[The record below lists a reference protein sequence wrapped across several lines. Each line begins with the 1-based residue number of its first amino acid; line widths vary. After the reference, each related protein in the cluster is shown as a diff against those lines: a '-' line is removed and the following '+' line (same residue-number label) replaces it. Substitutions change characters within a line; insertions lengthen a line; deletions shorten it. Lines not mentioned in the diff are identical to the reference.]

1 MTAFNTVRSLKRGLE
16 VLRALNRCDGAKA
29 QALARIV
36 GLPRPTVYRLLETL
50 ETLGYVARSP
60 SDEAWHLTLQV
71 KALSAGFHDE
81 TWVVRTAAPVLEALG
96 REVLWPVDL
105 VTFDRDAMAIR
116 ESTHG
121 SSPFSIDRGMVG
133 TRLPILETSSG
144 RAYLAFCPEAERE
157 AILERLCTAAGT
169 ADAAAGD
176 RAYTDRLLAETRR
189 AGFGSRTEGFN
200 PHTASISVPVFWGG
214 RVQACITL
222 IWIASALR
230 LAEAVSRYLTPV
242 RRASNEIEARLRE
255 TESAVPGQPPSL
267 HSG

>member
-105 VTFDRDAMAIR
+105 VTLDRDAMAIR

-133 TRLPILETSSG
+133 TRL
-144 RAYLAFCPEAERE
+144 R
-157 AILERLCTAAGT
+157 RLVVLSEGVDQHARRSDRGT
-169 ADAAAGD
+169 IQG
-176 RAYTDRLLAETRR
+176 
-189 AGFGSRTEGFN
+189 
-200 PHTASISVPVFWGG
+200 
-214 RVQACITL
+214 
-222 IWIASALR
+222 
-230 LAEAVSRYLTPV
+230 
-242 RRASNEIEARLRE
+242 
-255 TESAVPGQPPSL
+255 ESARGSHPGR
-267 HSG
+267 